1 MKSKKQNDVD
11 REKEIKFIKN
21 AVKKSKNAG
30 MKLVSVKIK

>member
-11 REKEIKFIKN
+11 REKEIKFMKN
-21 AVKKSKNAG
+21 AVKKSQKAG